1 MKAYKVTYYNTSS
14 DGRVSMG
21 TKPVEAYYFNKE
33 EADRVAE
40 EKENN
45 RWIAMVSV
53 TEIEINQKNKKSIDK
68 ITRKCYNK
76 IKIRKT
82 Q

>member
-45 RWIAMVSV
+45 RWVAMVSV
-53 TEIEINQKNKKSIDK
+53 TEIEINQKNKKGVDK
-68 ITRKCYNK
+68 
-76 IKIRKT
+76 

>member
-1 MKAYKVTYYNTSS
+1 
-14 DGRVSMG
+14 MG

-53 TEIEINQKNKKSIDK
+53 TEIEIN
-68 ITRKCYNK
+68 
-76 IKIRKT
+76 
-82 Q
+82 

>member
-21 TKPVEAYYFNKE
+21 TKPVEMYYFNKE
-33 EADRVAE
+33 EANRVAE

-45 RWIAMVSV
+45 RWIARVSV
-53 TEIEINQKNKKSIDK
+53 EEIEIN
-68 ITRKCYNK
+68 
-76 IKIRKT
+76 
-82 Q
+82 